1 MVLGFSRCLH
11 RLARFVSGLYVCIV
25 RFPHILSMFLV
36 TLLQKTFKFCIWT
49 FERWIYFFFLN
60 KKLLIEWRCFFT
72 KWNCCMFWYANTYA
86 VRNLLCIHLLPFFI
100 FSAIC
105 VIAMLP
111 YFLHCFWALLA
122 WFFGPNS
129 SLLHVLMC
137 VRLLWYHW
145 LVFLQFSSPYFASS
159 CAPRFLNVLFCQKQF
174 VLWCSW
180 IFLCDLV
187 ARVSDCFL
195 L

>member
-1 MVLGFSRCLH
+1 MLAPAGQVCFGFVCLH
-11 RLARFVSGLYVCIV
+11 SKVPAHSFDVSCDSFAKNIY
-25 RFPHILSMFLV
+25 FLH
-36 TLLQKTFKFCIWT
+36 LDFWT
-49 FERWIYFFFLN
+49 MDLFFFLS

-72 KWNCCMFWYANTYA
+72 KWNCCMFWHANTYA